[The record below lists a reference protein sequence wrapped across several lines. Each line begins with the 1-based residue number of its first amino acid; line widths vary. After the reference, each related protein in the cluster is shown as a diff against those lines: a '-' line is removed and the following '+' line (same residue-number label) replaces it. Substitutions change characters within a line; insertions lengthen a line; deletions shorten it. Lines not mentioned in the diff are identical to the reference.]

1 MFRNYLT
8 VALRNIVRHKL
19 YSFINICG
27 LAIGLACVIFVILFI
42 RGELSYDKWIPDTQN
57 LYRIEVA
64 VYVPGRDPLAMAVV
78 PFAMP
83 AAMHD
88 EIPEVTGM
96 TRFNPE
102 RMSMMVGDRL
112 FSEQVTAVDPDFFK
126 VIKLPLVHGDP
137 DHVFQ
142 DPQSL
147 VLSESAARKYFGTTD
162 AVGKIITT
170 TANCE
175 SIDTACLGRMVS
187 LKVTGVM
194 RDIPYNSQLDGDVFL
209 PNTSIVDRNSKAAK
223 LNWHSENG
231 SGYVRLAPGAD
242 PQAVIGK
249 MAPILDRAVT
259 GEITAS
265 GNPLKGSQAY
275 TVHLTRFADVHLNS
289 ERWRFNNKPPG
300 SWTTVYGVGVVG
312 ILILFVACFNFMNL
326 ATARALL
333 RAREIALRKTH
344 GANRGQLIVQF
355 LGEAVLMA
363 LLSLIL
369 ALAIV
374 EILQPA
380 FAQFLQHPVALSYAG
395 DWPLLLIVVG
405 ITIAAGLVSGSYPAL
420 VLSAFRPALV
430 LRAGNTGQAGSGRLR
445 NALVVLQFAVSI
457 GLGIAAAVVFT
468 QISFARNIDL
478 GFRKDNVLVV
488 SGAGLLTIEGREGFV
503 QQLRSNA
510 DVLDVAMINILPFDG
525 SQMTS
530 QVQLA
535 GHPEYIQ
542 LNERVIGTNA
552 IQLLGMKLIAGR
564 LLSDRRAQ
572 DQVDESNEGESA
584 RTNDG
589 HNVLIDQDAAAR
601 LGLAPQQAVGKTIIF
616 QGKSHLNIAG
626 VLADAKFGGAREPTK
641 PSIYLYDPKF
651 AAAAMIRIRPDALPQ
666 TLSFIDRAW
675 HGFAPTKAMQR
686 YFLDDNFGK
695 LYQADERQ
703 GKMFAVFVLVAI
715 FIACLGLFGLAGFT
729 VSRRT
734 REIGIRKVFGAR
746 TRDLTL
752 LLLWQ
757 FSVPV
762 LIANAIAWPVAW
774 YYLHDWLQSFAYRIP
789 LSPLYFMSSGLAA
802 LVIAWATVFAHALRV
817 ARANPIN
824 ALRYE

>member
-1 MFRNYLT
+1 MFHNYLVT
-8 VALRNIVRHKL
+8 ALRNIVRHKL
-19 YSFINICG
+19 YSFINIAG
-27 LAIGLACVIFVILFI
+27 LAIGLACVIFVILFV
-42 RGELSYDKWIPDTQN
+42 RGELSYDKWISDTQN

-64 VYVPGRDPLAMAVV
+64 VYIPGRDPLAMAVV

-83 AAMHD
+83 AAMRD

-112 FSEQVTAVDPDFFK
+112 FSEHVTAVDPDFFK
-126 VIKLPLVHGDP
+126 VIKLPLLQGDP
-137 DHVFQ
+137 GRVFQ

-147 VLSESAARKYFGTTD
+147 VLSESAARKYFGTAD
-162 AVGKIITT
+162 AVGKVITT

-175 SIDTACLGRMVS
+175 STDTACLGQMVA

-209 PNTSIVDRNSKAAK
+209 PNTSIADRNGKAEK
-223 LNWHSENG
+223 LSWHSENG

-242 PQAVIGK
+242 PQAVIAK
-249 MAPILDRAVT
+249 MAPILDREVR

-265 GNPLKGSQAY
+265 GKPLKGSQAY

-312 ILILFVACFNFMNL
+312 LLILFVACFNFMNL

-344 GANRGQLIVQF
+344 GANRGQLIIQF

-363 LLSLIL
+363 LLSLVL
-369 ALAIV
+369 ALALV

-380 FAQFLQHPVALSYAG
+380 FGHFLQHPVALDYAS
-395 DWPLLLIVVG
+395 DWTLMLIIMGVT
-405 ITIAAGLVSGSYPAL
+405 ITAGLVSGSYPAL
-420 VLSAFRPALV
+420 VLSGFRPATV
-430 LRAGNTGQAGSGRLR
+430 LRASNAGQAGSGRFR

-488 SGAGLLTIEGREGFV
+488 SGAGLLTIEGRESFV
-503 QQLRSNA
+503 QQLRSNP
-510 DVLDVAMINILPFDG
+510 DILDVAMINTLPFDG

-542 LNERVIGTNA
+542 LNERVIGINA
-552 IQLLGMKLIAGR
+552 IQLLGMKLTAGR
-564 LLSDRRAQ
+564 LLSDKRAQ
-572 DQVDESNEGESA
+572 DQVDESNEGDIA

-589 HNVLIDQDAAAR
+589 HNVLVDQGAAAR
-601 LGLAPQQAVGKTIIF
+601 LGLTPQQAVGKTVIF
-616 QGKSHLNIAG
+616 QGKSRLTIVG

-641 PSIYLYDPKF
+641 PSVYLYDPKF
-651 AAAAMIRIRPDALPQ
+651 MAAAMIRIRPDAVPQ
-666 TLSFIDRAW
+666 TLSFVDRAW
-675 HGFAPTKAMQR
+675 HSFAPTKAMQR
-686 YFLDDNFGK
+686 YFLDDNFGE
-695 LYQADERQ
+695 LYQVDERQ
-703 GKMFAVFVLVAI
+703 GQMFALFVLVAI
-715 FIACLGLFGLAGFT
+715 FIACLGLFGLAAFT
-729 VSRRT
+729 AGRRT

-746 TRDLTL
+746 VRDVVF

-762 LIANAIAWPVAW
+762 LIANLIAWPVAW
-774 YYLHDWLQSFAYRIP
+774 YYLHDWLQGFAYRIT
-789 LSPLYFMSSGLAA
+789 LSPIYFLGAGAAA
-802 LVIAWATVFAHALRV
+802 LVIAWATVFVHAHRV
-817 ARANPIN
+817 ARANPIH